1 MAIIYHVV
9 NLFKPI
15 IVIFYDMKSILE
27 RYFFNY
33 MINNGLYLFQ
43 KASSQCKLLF
53 ICQKLNHP

>member
-27 RYFFNY
+27 RYFFYY

>member
-27 RYFFNY
+27 RYFFRGYFSLPFSFSYNFHIIEKNNY
-33 MINNGLYLFQ
+33 GLE
-43 KASSQCKLLF
+43 
-53 ICQKLNHP
+53 